1 MEIDQL
7 LRLKEPKKE
16 NPCLNR
22 LAADHTLNIAILK
35 EVSGKTLSPTRRRVG
50 LNLVLGQVVRR
61 TRRYRPTVADDP
73 RVFTENVVSVVTAF
87 ERYGYR
93 PPGAVGIKPMIPAV
107 S

>member
-35 EVSGKTLSPTRRRVG
+35 EVSGKTSEPDSSTRR
-50 LNLVLGQVVRR
+50 
-61 TRRYRPTVADDP
+61 A
-73 RVFTENVVSVVTAF
+73 
-87 ERYGYR
+87 
-93 PPGAVGIKPMIPAV
+93 
-107 S
+107 